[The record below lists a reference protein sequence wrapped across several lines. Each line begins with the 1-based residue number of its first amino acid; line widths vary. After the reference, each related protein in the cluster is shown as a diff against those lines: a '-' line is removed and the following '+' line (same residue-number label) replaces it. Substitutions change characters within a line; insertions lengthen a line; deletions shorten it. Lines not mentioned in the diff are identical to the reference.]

1 MGSQDLIVK
10 QIEILREQMTEMATH
25 KGFTSKESIEI
36 SQKLDNLLNHYYR
49 LQRNS
54 NEKQLEF

>member
-10 QIEILREQMTEMATH
+10 QIEILREQMTEMAIH

-36 SQKLDNLLNHYYR
+36 SQKLDDLLNHYYR
-49 LQRNS
+49 LQRTTKVKS
-54 NEKQLEF
+54 S